1 MRLVLH
7 LHQIGVTMV
16 SRRKTPNLMSPKI
29 EATMLNASADL
40 DAKVTSRPINAPSNQ
55 QGGTGN
61 KESQPTR
68 HFQQPVVSEASKPTR
83 MSVSLPPDAAEML
96 DVLATSQGISK
107 NEALRKAI
115 ATEAYFQKEISEG
128 STILVQKTN
137 SELREIVFR

>member
-7 LHQIGVTMV
+7 LHQIGATMV

-40 DAKVTSRPINAPSNQ
+40 DAKITSRPINAPSKQ
-55 QGGTGN
+55 QGGN
-61 KESQPTR
+61 KESQSTR
-68 HFQQPVVSEASKPTR
+68 HLQQPVVSEANKPTR

-137 SELREIVFR
+137 NELREIVFR

>member
-1 MRLVLH
+1 
-7 LHQIGVTMV
+7 
-16 SRRKTPNLMSPKI
+16 
-29 EATMLNASADL
+29 MLNASADL
-40 DAKVTSRPINAPSNQ
+40 DAKITSRPINAPSKQ
-55 QGGTGN
+55 QGGN
-61 KESQPTR
+61 KESQSTR
-68 HFQQPVVSEASKPTR
+68 HLQQPVVSEANKPTR

-137 SELREIVFR
+137 NELREIVFR